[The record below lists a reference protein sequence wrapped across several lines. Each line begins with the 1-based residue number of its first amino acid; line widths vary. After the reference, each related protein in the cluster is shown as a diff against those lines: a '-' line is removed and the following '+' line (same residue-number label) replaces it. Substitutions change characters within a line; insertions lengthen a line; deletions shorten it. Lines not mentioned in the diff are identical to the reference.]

1 MALIQCPECGN
12 EVSSAARSCPK
23 CGYPINDNSAI
34 VNVET
39 QVADSNNST
48 QLTAEDQTPFPELPT
63 VMNVGKQ
70 IVNWGMDA
78 AIQKAYYVQEINH
91 TRYIGEGE
99 VLITAH
105 TNGICISGGMQFFY
119 LAHEQIIDMK
129 FIRHSQLTT
138 ENKSVIGRAVVGG
151 LLLGPLAAVVG
162 GMSGIGTKVKSLGE
176 YLFVINFWDTFTH
189 QVQTL
194 LICTPYEAYNFIE
207 RVEKEK
213 EKKNIPEGNNYVCNL
228 HDNSGK
234 LSEEKILTAVKQVG
248 QEKVAVA
255 IAQIDG
261 CGPIAATKRIQEI
274 GSKNNI
280 DTTQYKSAG
289 CMVTLLVMLTSFSS
303 LLGVIIWLV

>member
-1 MALIQCPECGN
+1 MALIQCPECGS
-12 EVSSAARSCPK
+12 EVSSAARACPK
-23 CGYPINDNSAI
+23 CGYPINERSVTPIPD
-34 VNVET
+34 T
-39 QVADSNNST
+39 QVAPQNNST
-48 QLTAEDQTPFPELPT
+48 DLSVEDQTPFPELPT

-91 TRYIGEGE
+91 TRYLNEGE
-99 VLITAH
+99 VLIAAH
-105 TNGICISGGMQFFY
+105 SNGICISGGLQFFH

-129 FIRHSQLTT
+129 FVRHSQLTT

-176 YLFVINFWDTFTH
+176 YLMIINFWDTYTH
-189 QVQTL
+189 RVQTL
-194 LICTPYEAYNFIE
+194 LICTPYEAYNFVE

-213 EKKNIPEGNNYVCNL
+213 AKKNIPEGNNYVCNL
-228 HDNSGK
+228 HDSNGR
-234 LSEEKILTAVKQVG
+234 LSDSKILEAVKQIG
-248 QEKVAVA
+248 QEKVAA
-255 IAQIDG
+255 TIAQIEG
-261 CGPIAATKRIQEI
+261 CGPASATRKIQEI
-274 GSKNNI
+274 GAKNNV

-303 LLGVIIWLV
+303 ILGVIIWLV